1 MSGRKSRSGTVRDGA
16 VQAAPQTFVPESIA
30 AKRAS
35 LLPVNLHRW
44 LEKAHTPNGW
54 PLIVRQDAATKEF
67 EVDEESVKKLE
78 NRFVY
83 ATSGKPAGPR
93 HFSAF
98 PPLGPRSRF
107 TSDDSK
113 LLPFD
118 EALASFQ
125 RQFGPDASETLR
137 KWCAEGHGPG
147 KLRMPLIRDPINN
160 KLYVGQ
166 GSLSAAQSIFAVNR

>member
-1 MSGRKSRSGTVRDGA
+1 MSGRKSRSGVVRDGA

-44 LEKAHTPNGW
+44 LEKAQTPNGW
-54 PLIVRQDAATKEF
+54 PLIVRQDTDTKEF
-67 EVDEESVKKLE
+67 SLAEESVTKLE
-78 NRFVY
+78 NRFVD
-83 ATSGKPAGPR
+83 AMSGKPAGPR

-98 PPLGPRSRF
+98 PPLYPRTRF
-107 TSDDSK
+107 TGDDSK

-118 EALASFQ
+118 EAIASFK

-137 KWCAEGHGPG
+137 KWCAEGHGPK
-147 KLRMPLIRDPINN
+147 KLRMQLIRDPINN

-166 GSLSAAQSIFAVNR
+166 ASLAVAQSLIAVNR